1 MTLPLISVIVPV
13 YRAEAYLSRCL
24 SSLCTQTYPEWEA
37 ICIDDGSPDNS
48 LDILRDY
55 AARDTRIR
63 VLHQENQ
70 GVSAA
75 RNAGLDQVQGK
86 YFCMLDA
93 DDEFEPR
100 YLAELV
106 EPVLK
111 EEADCVV
118 SGFTYIQ
125 AGKKCRQSAGPACVL
140 PHNTPDA
147 SARLPKGVS
156 GHLYRTEILRACG
169 ARFPLGVRYGED
181 TAFHYMMFPF
191 CHRIAIVESY
201 GYLYYCNRESLSQ
214 NKESGR
220 DPSPELAGA
229 VEALASFYASK
240 PSHAQLRSFLVYF
253 SLHAMRRILSTAPI
267 KAHGDCSARIRKA
280 MCSLEITKDDFTPL
294 RHREAAVLSSVLQG
308 GYGHTL
314 GFYLRR
320 FLRAIRGKHRNTTKQ
335 S

>member
-1 MTLPLISVIVPV
+1 MTLPLISVIIPV
-13 YRAEAYLSRCL
+13 YRARAYLSRCL
-24 SSLCTQTYPEWEA
+24 SSLCTQTYPEWVA
-37 ICIDDGSPDNS
+37 ICIDDGSPDKS
-48 LDILRDY
+48 LDILEIY
-55 AARDTRIR
+55 ADRDTRIR
-63 VLHQENQ
+63 ILRQENR
-70 GVSAA
+70 GISAA

-86 YFCMLDA
+86 YYCMLDA

-100 YLAELV
+100 YLADLV

-125 AGKKCRQSAGPACVL
+125 AGKKRRQTAGPAGVL

-147 SARLPKGVS
+147 STRLPKGIS
-156 GHLYRTEILRACG
+156 GHLYRTEILRTCG

-191 CHRIAIVESY
+191 CRRIAIVESC

-214 NKESGR
+214 HKEEGR

-240 PSHAQLRSFLVYF
+240 SSHAQLRSFLVHF

-267 KAHGDCSARIRKA
+267 KDHGDCSARIRKT
-280 MCSLEITKDDFTPL
+280 MCSLGITKEDLTPL
-294 RHREAAVLSSVLQG
+294 RYREAVILSSVL
-308 GYGHTL
+308 
-314 GFYLRR
+314 
-320 FLRAIRGKHRNTTKQ
+320 RGIPSDSTFDA